1 MTRKTQRSGRDADT
15 GSVVPSHAAFRTGR
29 PAETRPPG
37 GRATATATA
46 MDPTPPHFQHPAV
59 QPGVPRAEDSSFAS
73 MSHAMLSHAMLGHS
87 QPTPAC
93 PLNHG
98 TACTALRRPWGF
110 LRCQMRHVATSA
122 DSVGLG
128 GPAHG
133 GWEEGMRL
141 ALASVPIPPA
151 SIRQM
156 PRHPPPGSR
165 SSDLY

>member
-1 MTRKTQRSGRDADT
+1 MTRKAQRSGREADT
-15 GSVVPSHAAFRTGR
+15 GSVVPLHAAFRTGR
-29 PAETRPPG
+29 TAETRPSG
-37 GRATATATA
+37 GRATATA

-59 QPGVPRAEDSSFAS
+59 QPGVPRAEDSYFAS

-98 TACTALRRPWGF
+98 TAHTALRRPWGF
-110 LRCQMRHVATSA
+110 LRRQMRRVATLA